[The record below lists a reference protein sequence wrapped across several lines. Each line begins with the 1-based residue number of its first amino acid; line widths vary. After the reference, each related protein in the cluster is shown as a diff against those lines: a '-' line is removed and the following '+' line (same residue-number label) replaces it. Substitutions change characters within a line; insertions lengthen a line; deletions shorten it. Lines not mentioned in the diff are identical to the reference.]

1 MSRRM
6 GKELGYA
13 LLGIPLAAVGFA
25 YVLLTVK
32 LTALSLTVLG
42 LPALAAVVLG
52 ARGWGALHRNLARSA
67 LGVRVGDPAPVRR
80 RPGLVGWVRT
90 GLSDTTGWRAMAY
103 LFAKLPVGVVTTGV
117 TVAFWGYGLLF
128 ATYPVWFTVTPGSLD
143 GQGREH
149 PGMGIGSL

>member
-67 LGVRVGDPAPVRR
+67 LGARVGDPAPVRR

-90 GLSDTTGWRAMAY
+90 GLSDTTGWRGLADP
-103 LFAKLPVGVVTTGV
+103 FVKLPLC
-117 TVAFWGYGLLF
+117 LLSRG
-128 ATYPVWFTVTPGSLD
+128 PSP
-143 GQGREH
+143 
-149 PGMGIGSL
+149 